1 MNKIVLAFLS
11 LAMPLATMAQSTCKI
26 KGQADKSLSG
36 EYVYVTYGK
45 SVADSA
51 KISSD
56 GSFAFT
62 MGADE
67 QLYACGEK
75 NSRKSVAFVCE
86 KGEVKIDLST
96 GQIEGGKQNKLLSEL
111 KSSLQK
117 PENLYDKEMKT
128 LSETTMSEKE
138 KESKAEE
145 IYTKALESLKSTVK
159 ECVKHNPS
167 SQVASYAL
175 SYVYSMLSVE
185 EFFDFYD
192 LLAENARQYPQLKE
206 IYKSFDA
213 QRKTAEGK
221 MFVDFTI
228 KGGSLS
234 GTDVSLSDFV
244 GKGKYVLVD
253 FWATWCGPCKREIPN
268 LRQIY
273 KDFGDKITVLS
284 VAVWDKREATEK
296 FIKQNDMP
304 WNHIVDAQQI
314 PTDAYGIAGI
324 PQIILFAPDGTIVKR
339 DLRGEQIR
347 QQIEEV
353 LK

>member
-11 LAMPLATMAQSTCKI
+11 LAMPLTTMAQSTCKI

-56 GSFAFT
+56 GSFAFS

-117 PENLYDKEMKT
+117 PENLYEKEMKT

-159 ECVKHNPS
+159 DCVKHNPS

-192 LLAENARQYPQLKE
+192 LLTENARQYPQLKE

-347 QQIEEV
+347 QQIEKV